1 MASNSAAAL
10 AAVPNLDQIYQQNS
24 ELVRSIQTIAQQ
36 NNENSARQAAVQ
48 SAFQI
53 NQNAKAMAFNASEA
67 AKNRNWQEY
76 MSNTAHQREVADLRA
91 AGLNPVLSAMGG
103 NGAAVTSGATASGVT
118 SAGSRGETDF
128 SAMAAITGLLS
139 SMLNATSNIAMSN
152 TNAINNLALAERAN
166 ATSEIVA
173 QLSAG
178 AVYGAASLNSAA
190 SKYNAD
196 TQRYIAGQYPNNLF
210 SFVSSLLGGA
220 KNFAKSAGITDAA
233 NTSLATLIKSQSLFD
248 LLDKAAGAISSSGSK
263 NKVFGFGRK

>member
-1 MASNSAAAL
+1 MANNSAVAL
-10 AAVPNLDQIYQQNS
+10 TAVPNLDQIYQQNS
-24 ELVRSIQTIAQQ
+24 ELVNSIQRIANQ
-36 NNENSARQAAVQ
+36 NNENSARQAAAQ

-53 NQNAKAMAFNASEA
+53 AQNAKAMAFNASEA

-118 SAGSRGETDF
+118 SSGSRGDTDF
-128 SAMAAITGLLS
+128 SATAAVTGLLS
-139 SMLNATSNIAMSN
+139 SMLNTTSNIAMSN

-178 AVYGAASLNSAA
+178 AVYGAASMNSAA

-196 TQRYIAGQYPNNLF
+196 VQREIAGQYPNNLIGLA
-210 SFVSSLLGGA
+210 SSLVGGA
-220 KNFAKSAGITDAA
+220 KNAGKSTGI
-233 NTSLATLIKSQSLFD
+233 SGLPGLISKGVDYLSSLFGN
-248 LLDKAAGAISSSGSK
+248 KKTSGAG
-263 NKVFGFGRK
+263 RR

>member
-1 MASNSAAAL
+1 MANNSAAAL
-10 AAVPNLDQIYQQNS
+10 AAVPNLDQIYRQNS
-24 ELVRSIQTIAQQ
+24 SLVKSIQSIAQQ
-36 NNENSARQAAVQ
+36 NNMNSAREAAVQ
-48 SAFQI
+48 NAFQI

-76 MSNTAHQREVADLRA
+76 MSNTSHQREVADLRA

-118 SAGSRGETDF
+118 SSGARGETDF

-166 ATSEIVA
+166 ATSELVGRI
-173 QLSAG
+173 SAG

-190 SKYNAD
+190 SRYHTD
-196 TQRYIAGQYPNNLF
+196 MQREISGQYPSNIIGAI
-210 SFVSSLLGGA
+210 SSLFGGA
-220 KNFAKSAGITDAA
+220 KNAGESIG
-233 NTSLATLIKSQSLFD
+233 LPGILR
-248 LLDKAAGAISSSGSK
+248 KAGDILSSTGSKGKSSGA
-263 NKVFGFGRK
+263 GRR